1 MWAYI
6 KCSRKPRGLNNL
18 SHWDSA
24 FTWSHIAYVSFYS
37 SCWQNGMS
45 SDCTQNTWWI
55 QLPPFCIFAL
65 QQNSWNLLK
74 KIFLRSML
82 VCIQGGSTFLQN
94 VWHFAKLLTNF
105 FSVQNLRY
113 FFWGNNNKWIFY
125 EWAINLLYFSL
136 SLFFCIGTFDLFLLP
151 NGPEKYRLIDY
162 CLVLISLG
170 NLGYPSFK
178 YF

>member
-45 SDCTQNTWWI
+45 SECTQNTWWI

-65 QQNSWNLLK
+65 QQNGWNLLK

-82 VCIQGGSTFLQN
+82 VCIQGGSTFLQD
-94 VWHFAKLLTNF
+94 VRHFAKLLTNF
-105 FSVQNLRY
+105 FLSKLKVFFKEITINEYFMSGPLICCISSCPCSFVSVHS
-113 FFWGNNNKWIFY
+113 ICFY
-125 EWAINLLYFSL
+125 CPMVRRNT
-136 SLFFCIGTFDLFLLP
+136 G
-151 NGPEKYRLIDY
+151 
-162 CLVLISLG
+162 
-170 NLGYPSFK
+170 
-178 YF
+178 

>member
-105 FSVQNLRY
+105 FPPKLKVLFKEITINEYFMSGPLICCISSCPCSFVSVHS
-113 FFWGNNNKWIFY
+113 ICFY
-125 EWAINLLYFSL
+125 CPMVRRNT
-136 SLFFCIGTFDLFLLP
+136 G
-151 NGPEKYRLIDY
+151 
-162 CLVLISLG
+162 
-170 NLGYPSFK
+170 
-178 YF
+178 